1 MYATVVKSRSPEGDN
16 ELDLCVGDKVVI
28 LNQTQDGW
36 MKGVVDDN
44 VGVFPADCVRMLK
57 HLFSVQV
64 NYRYESQLADELEL
78 SVGDVVSVLDD
89 QLEDD
94 GWWFGQ
100 LNSRVGVFPNNFVE
114 VIQPV
119 TNKPIIRKKSILV
132 KHSDSNTS
140 LHDSSPKH
148 VFHTNS
154 PKSKEGSGG
163 DEGRREGRNEIKEIK
178 EYGGSHGNDVRDLG
192 GMGVFEGEVG
202 RNSKRGV
209 GVRKVSKDEM
219 IESKASEGEM
229 VGIVEG
235 RDRGGLLEGMDMGV
249 GAVNEGRRMRGGLLE
264 SRETG
269 GSVIEGREVRGGGV
283 ESRKNSSALPEGREI
298 GGREIGG
305 GVAGSEVA
313 RESKLTRG
321 EEGGSSVMEDLAKVR
336 FNFEWF
342 SMRHARVLSQLVD
355 EVEAEKRE
363 RKVIEQDLLDLRV
376 LLHQRFPLAL

>member
-1 MYATVVKSRSPEGDN
+1 M
-16 ELDLCVGDKVVI
+16 
-28 LNQTQDGW
+28 
-36 MKGVVDDN
+36 
-44 VGVFPADCVRMLK
+44 
-57 HLFSVQV
+57 
-64 NYRYESQLADELEL
+64 
-78 SVGDVVSVLDD
+78 
-89 QLEDD
+89 
-94 GWWFGQ
+94 
-100 LNSRVGVFPNNFVE
+100 
-114 VIQPV
+114 
-119 TNKPIIRKKSILV
+119 
-132 KHSDSNTS
+132 
-140 LHDSSPKH
+140 HDSSPKH

-321 EEGGSSVMEDLAKVR
+321 EEGGSSVMEDLAKVY
-336 FNFEWF
+336 FNFSEIKMF
-342 SMRHARVLSQLVD
+342 
-355 EVEAEKRE
+355 
-363 RKVIEQDLLDLRV
+363 
-376 LLHQRFPLAL
+376 